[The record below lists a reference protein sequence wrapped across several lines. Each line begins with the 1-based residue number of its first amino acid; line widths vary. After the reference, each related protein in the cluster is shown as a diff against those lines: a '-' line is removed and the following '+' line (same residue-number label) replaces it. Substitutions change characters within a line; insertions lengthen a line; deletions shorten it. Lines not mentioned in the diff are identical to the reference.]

1 MPKPAS
7 SVIAL
12 LLLLA
17 CDGRPP
23 LDGLAYPGARVLVD
37 REVAGRSMA
46 FHWRCY
52 ATSDSVERVVA
63 HYDANARLARAAFR
77 LAVGEVGFATRSD
90 PDLHVAVF
98 PAQNLPQHRQ
108 CEAPLAGEPTVVQVT
123 QGQPIP

>member
-1 MPKPAS
+1 MPKPAP
-7 SVIAL
+7 SVVAL
-12 LLLLA
+12 VLLLA

-37 REVAGRSMA
+37 REVTGRSMA

-52 ATSDSVERVVA
+52 ATSDSLERVVA

-77 LAVGEVGFATRSD
+77 LAPGEVGFAARSD
-90 PDLHVAVF
+90 PELHVAVF

-108 CEAPLAGEPTVVQVT
+108 CEGPLAGEVTVIQAT
-123 QGQPIP
+123 QGHPTP